1 MDYVVSTDFVVA
13 VTGSASKRGRKT
25 EMP

>member
-1 MDYVVSTDFVVA
+1 MDYRESADFVVA